1 MENFIGLKRLNL
13 LLFSEENMLRS
24 IYLDNFFKFSATQT
38 VTFGENESPYIFVG
52 ENGSGKTALI
62 EGIKQCLKSTS
73 SAARSAVLDKNKLA
87 LFICKYDT
95 RKCPDL
101 KSPWMFTGVMVDH
114 EGVNSTYYKFVSKK
128 YEFLIDRYESDKE
141 GSDQTTF
148 CQRQIN
154 KDADYFSK
162 VLEKDIQTFITVV
175 LGFQHGYENV
185 PDKTKSEVDK
195 RLQLL
200 NKYVVF
206 TFPSRSIGPLQWS
219 KSIKVESDRRDNYLE
234 AADRAEIVKYFLTHQ
249 DEFDIAAENEIFKE
263 LTERIDLKF
272 ELSTDD
278 DKVIVLSTSEGK
290 SLPGDDYALLN
301 LPEGILEAKHFSIL
315 MSNRS
320 FRTICLEEPARG
332 MHPQMTG
339 RMLALIQRES
349 EKKTVILST
358 HNTCFVNAMTIPRL
372 VIFKQ
377 KPQVG
382 HDGLTSE
389 IISGDVIAKLEIQK
403 PQARNHHGGPS
414 MKTLRTLTRDHLADL
429 IFAKRVLFCEG
440 DSDLLFLTA
449 LKEKIIKGSP
459 GIKHVLQLITNYDI
473 LESLQKVCAT
483 LQIIPLYDWSFAEL
497 MNIVCAK
504 LMIEEH
510 FFVCDKYAIMEDE
523 DNGLK
528 VNEWMGKTYA
538 ELQKTFK
545 PDKEESWIEVRDILK
560 KECQCFAWRDG
571 TIEDMV
577 ISLLRSGTA
586 VSASED
592 ETYDQRVSWLEK
604 SAAIRALRHEN
615 VELPLSGWKTPS
627 RQREDKDKKL
637 FLPSRVTHENILKST
652 EVILEAC
659 DKKSDDL
666 VQFILF
672 LLNL

>member
-1 MENFIGLKRLNL
+1 
-13 LLFSEENMLRS
+13 MLRNVY
-24 IYLDNFFKFSATQT
+24 IDNFFKFSTTQT
-38 VTFGENESPYIFVG
+38 VTFTENESPYILVG
-52 ENGSGKTALI
+52 ENGSGKTTI
-62 EGIKQCLKSTS
+62 VEGIRTCLKSTG
-73 SAARSAVLDKNKLA
+73 RTITSAVLDKKKLA

-101 KSPWMFTGVMVDH
+101 KSPWMFTGIMMDP
-114 EGVNSTYYKFVSKK
+114 EGDIPAYYKFVSKK
-128 YEFLIDRYESDKE
+128 YEFLIDRYQS
-141 GSDQTTF
+141 QTDSKNQAT
-148 CQRQIN
+148 CYQRQIN
-154 KDADYFSK
+154 KDADYFFK

-175 LGFQHGYENV
+175 LGFQHGYESV
-185 PDKTKSEVDK
+185 AEDTKSEVEK
-195 RLQLL
+195 RLQILD
-200 NKYVVF
+200 KYVVF

-219 KSIKVESDRRDNYLE
+219 KSTKLESERRDNYVE
-234 AADRAEIVKYFLTHQ
+234 AADRAEIVKYFLNHAE
-249 DEFDIAAENEIFKE
+249 EFDLTAEEEIFKE
-263 LTERIDLKF
+263 LTERNDIKF
-272 ELSTDD
+272 QLSTDE
-278 DKVIVLSTSEGK
+278 KVIVFSTNEENP
-290 SLPGDDYALLN
+290 LPGDDFALLK

-315 MSNRS
+315 MSS
-320 FRTICLEEPARG
+320 KYFRTICLEEPARG
-332 MHPQMTG
+332 MHPQIVG

-349 EKKTVILST
+349 DQKIVLLST

-377 KPQVG
+377 KKPSGQEG
-382 HDGLTSE
+382 IASE
-389 IISGDVIAKLEIQK
+389 IISGDVIAKLETPK
-403 PQARNHHGGPS
+403 LPTKNHHGGPS
-414 MKTLRTLTRDHLADL
+414 MKTLRMLTRDHLADL

-473 LESLQKVCAT
+473 LESLQRACAP
-483 LQIIPLYDWSFAEL
+483 LQIIPLYDWSYAEL
-497 MNIVCAK
+497 MNIVCEK
-504 LMIEEH
+504 LMIEDH

-523 DNGLK
+523 DKGLK
-528 VNEWMGKTYA
+528 VNEWMGKSYV
-538 ELQKTFK
+538 ELQKSYK
-545 PDKEESWIEVRDILK
+545 AEKEESWIEVRDILK
-560 KECQCFAWRDG
+560 KDFKCFAWRDG

-627 RQREDKDKKL
+627 RQKEDKDKKL
-637 FLPSRVTHENILKST
+637 FLSARVTQENILKST

-672 LLNL
+672 LLNM